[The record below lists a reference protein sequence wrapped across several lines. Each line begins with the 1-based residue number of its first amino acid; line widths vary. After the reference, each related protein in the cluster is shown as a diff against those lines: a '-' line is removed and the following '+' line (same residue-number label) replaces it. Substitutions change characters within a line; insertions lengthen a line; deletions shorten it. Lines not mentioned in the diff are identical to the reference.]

1 MAQSENRYSK
11 EQKIGV
17 ILLSVFV
24 LLVVTLGM
32 IQMRNTLYKPFALN
46 NSIPPLLGLEVNTPD
61 ALRYRDTDSDGLTD
75 FDELYIYTTSP
86 YLADTDSDGLT
97 DKQEVKQGKN
107 PNCPEGQACAAP
119 EVSAEALPIKIDAT
133 SSLYSGAESY
143 NSVEEYLGDPV
154 QLRQILLTT
163 GVEQSVL
170 DQISDE
176 ELVKIAAEIFSTEQ
190 WQGATSTDSTS
201 SDSADVAQFINDLM
215 SGQAN

>member
-24 LLVVTLGM
+24 LLVVTLGL

-46 NSIPPLLGLEVNTPD
+46 NSIPPLLGQEVNTPD
-61 ALRYRDTDSDGLTD
+61 ALRFRDTDLDGLTD

-97 DKQEVKQGKN
+97 DKQEVEQGKN
-107 PNCPEGQACAAP
+107 PNCAEGMACAAP
-119 EVSAEALPIKIDAT
+119 ETSAEALPVQTLAT
-133 SSLYSGAESY
+133 SSDYSGENAY
-143 NSVEEYLGDPV
+143 NSVEEFLGDPE

-190 WQGATSTDSTS
+190 WQGATSTTDEEN
-201 SDSADVAQFINDLM
+201 AAVAQFINDLM
-215 SGQAN
+215 SGKTN